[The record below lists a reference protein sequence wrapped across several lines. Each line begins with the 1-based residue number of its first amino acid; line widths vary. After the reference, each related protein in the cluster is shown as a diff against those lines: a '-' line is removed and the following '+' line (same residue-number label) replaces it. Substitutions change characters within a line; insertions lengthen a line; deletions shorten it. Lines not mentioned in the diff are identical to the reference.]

1 MFSPFPFGECAAGGR
16 KSDSVSKWEAG
27 LVQEAGC
34 TLGTRT
40 GEGECYT
47 LQLQLGKVEKSQ
59 LSHLQ
64 CFYRFY
70 VLYFCVCKNNS

>member
-47 LQLQLGKVEKSQ
+47 LQLQLGKVKKKT
-59 LSHLQ
+59 
-64 CFYRFY
+64 
-70 VLYFCVCKNNS
+70 VN